1 MSEVQKIVR
10 AVDSSMRVEGLPLS
24 QDDKKR
30 IETCLS
36 DPKNFD
42 AVLKELIGK
51 HTVKA
56 TGQNHVQKI

>member
-10 AVDSSMRVEGLPLS
+10 AVDSSIRMEGLPLS

-36 DPKNFD
+36 DPKSFD
-42 AVLKELIGK
+42 AVLKELIGR
-51 HTVKA
+51 HTVKSEKLK
-56 TGQNHVQKI
+56 N

>member
-1 MSEVQKIVR
+1 MSEIQKIVR
-10 AVDSSMRVEGLPLS
+10 AVDSSMRMEGLPLS

-36 DPKNFD
+36 DLKSFD

-51 HTVKA
+51 HTVKPA
-56 TGQNHVQKI
+56 GQSYVQKI